1 MHHSSRWI
9 PAAAPM
15 VICLSV
21 ISANAQPVGTSGTA
35 DPPPLLREDA
45 GSVSSRDLFWGVGTA
60 ERAPQGPFKF
70 IEEKTNGTQPK
81 IVVSDSSGVTWDV
94 KFGSEA
100 HAEIA
105 ASRLM
110 HAVGYYTE
118 ELYFVPSGR
127 VDGVPTLRRAG
138 EHLDAAGAFSN
149 GRFSRRDPN
158 VTVAKKEEWSFRE
171 NPFLGQKELSGLV
184 IMMTMLNNWDIR
196 GPSNNAVVHAKTP
209 AGLQERRYLVSDL
222 GATFG
227 RMGGRLSNH
236 SKWKLEDYRA
246 EGFIEKVESGMVH
259 LDYDGI
265 DSGMDRVPLEHAR
278 WFATIVSQLT
288 SEQVRRAFDAA
299 GAAPEEADGFTK
311 RFMEKIAELQAA
323 VR

>member
-1 MHHSSRWI
+1 
-9 PAAAPM
+9 M

-171 NPFLGQKELSGLV
+171 NPFLGQKALSGLV

-246 EGFIEKVESGMVH
+246 EGFIEKVESGVVH